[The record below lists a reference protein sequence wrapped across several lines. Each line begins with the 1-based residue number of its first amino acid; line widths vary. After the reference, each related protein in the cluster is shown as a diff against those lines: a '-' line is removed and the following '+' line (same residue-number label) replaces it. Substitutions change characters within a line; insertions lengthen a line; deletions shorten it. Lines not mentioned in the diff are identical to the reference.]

1 MASRVGGT
9 VSQTSVYGFAV
20 GDTSTDADVEVYS
33 NNGTMWTVIG
43 GPAWEAW
50 PGGVRWGRAGLAADW
65 S

>member
-1 MASRVGGT
+1 

-50 PGGVRWGRAGLAADW
+50 PGEVG
-65 S
+65 